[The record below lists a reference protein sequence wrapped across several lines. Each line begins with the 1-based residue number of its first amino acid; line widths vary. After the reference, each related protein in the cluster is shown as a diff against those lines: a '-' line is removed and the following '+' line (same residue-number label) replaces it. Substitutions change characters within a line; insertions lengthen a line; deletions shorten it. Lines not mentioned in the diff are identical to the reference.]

1 MAPLAIII
9 TAFEGNK
16 GCRDANRETYNPV
29 LVAGDIV
36 THEDALL
43 RHRIQFTYWDSL
55 VVVVVVVLT
64 LTRTIKSVVTGQAP
78 VTGAQ
83 ECPWQKHTNQ
93 RWYTHISHLTH
104 FMSPPEAYKKCTRES
119 AYDVPSPYWCIR
131 LTTRAWKHRLH
142 KYRLFEISCQVYQV
156 KCTWHQVPTV
166 LGYEA
171 QALSKTDCELQARR
185 S

>member
-119 AYDVPSPYWCIR
+119 AYDVPGPYW
-131 LTTRAWKHRLH
+131 
-142 KYRLFEISCQVYQV
+142 
-156 KCTWHQVPTV
+156 
-166 LGYEA
+166 
-171 QALSKTDCELQARR
+171 
-185 S
+185 